1 MTFLLSFTIAK
12 PPEANV
18 KEDVAILLIIGVI
31 YLFGFDEWDSF
42 TYLLEHNSN
51 NVVLL
56 LFCLFSALMY
66 LRSEYMEV
74 YLERKIGN
82 Y

>member
-1 MTFLLSFTIAK
+1 MLKALYFVVKYIRLSGKFIS
-12 PPEANV
+12 
-18 KEDVAILLIIGVI
+18 IILIIGLI
-31 YLFGFDEWDSF
+31 YLFGFDQWDSF

-66 LRSEYMEV
+66 LRGEYMEV
-74 YLERKIGN
+74 YLERKNQN